1 MAGLSAVIPYFNHYL
16 TASGFWF
23 YLLNFS
29 FTSLAKIVAIFAF
42 FLFARLLAM
51 YFISRPLW
59 RGRKLNLEKGEKL
72 EAKPFYPFF
81 SIIVPARQEAEV
93 IKNTIYSYLKINYPR
108 DRFELIIV
116 TDEKEREGAS
126 SRTTQEEV
134 LAALA
139 ELSKKEPDFQL
150 KMLEVPYDF
159 DGYLYGKRM
168 GTAVPSTKGRAVN
181 YALSNLEAKTD
192 FCAFFDADGMAHPD
206 SLLMVAK
213 TWLKDPTK
221 GVFQLPV
228 FQCRN
233 FWSISLFSKI
243 AALGQA
249 FTHECV
255 LPRLMKKI
263 PFLGGTNLF
272 IKKDLLLKVGGFDNH
287 SLTEDLALGIS
298 LYLKTNSWPHFL
310 PLPSSEQ
317 TPPNFKAYR
326 RQRIRWALGQLK
338 VIEYLKSLRSHPLY
352 QNQAK
357 KLYRRL
363 IINGPIEWVLYFMLT
378 LMSSLILISRLAQG
392 TFMFINLRNLSFSLL
407 SFNSLNEL
415 SYSLMA
421 LAGFP
426 LLIYLIILKARYR
439 YFIQKSLKRGL
450 KKFIDDAGLVF
461 GSLFIMPFILFLY
474 PWPFFWALLQKI
486 ISPSKETAWIKTP
499 RTKEV
504 VSTFS

>member
-1 MAGLSAVIPYFNHYL
+1 
-16 TASGFWF
+16 
-23 YLLNFS
+23 
-29 FTSLAKIVAIFAF
+29 
-42 FLFARLLAM
+42 
-51 YFISRPLW
+51 
-59 RGRKLNLEKGEKL
+59 
-72 EAKPFYPFF
+72 
-81 SIIVPARQEAEV
+81 
-93 IKNTIYSYLKINYPR
+93 
-108 DRFELIIV
+108 
-116 TDEKEREGAS
+116 
-126 SRTTQEEV
+126 
-134 LAALA
+134 
-139 ELSKKEPDFQL
+139 
-150 KMLEVPYDF
+150 
-159 DGYLYGKRM
+159 
-168 GTAVPSTKGRAVN
+168 
-181 YALSNLEAKTD
+181 
-192 FCAFFDADGMAHPD
+192 
-206 SLLMVAK
+206 
-213 TWLKDPTK
+213 
-221 GVFQLPV
+221 
-228 FQCRN
+228 
-233 FWSISLFSKI
+233 
-243 AALGQA
+243 
-249 FTHECV
+249 
-255 LPRLMKKI
+255 
-263 PFLGGTNLF
+263 
-272 IKKDLLLKVGGFDNH
+272 
-287 SLTEDLALGIS
+287 
-298 LYLKTNSWPHFL
+298 
-310 PLPSSEQ
+310 
-317 TPPNFKAYR
+317 
-326 RQRIRWALGQLK
+326 

-439 YFIQKSLKRGL
+439 YFIQKPFKRGL